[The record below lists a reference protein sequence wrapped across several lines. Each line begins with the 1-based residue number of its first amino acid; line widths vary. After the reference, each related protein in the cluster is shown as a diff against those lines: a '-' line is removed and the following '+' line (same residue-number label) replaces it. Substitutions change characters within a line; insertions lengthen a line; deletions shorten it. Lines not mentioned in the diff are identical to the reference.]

1 MISKEG
7 INNQTTI
14 RDIKRRLGAG
24 EITYDEAVAEAKVI
38 CDRINAKAK
47 EIAKGLGVRPR
58 LVSPR
63 AILR

>member
-7 INNQTTI
+7 INNRVAI
-14 RDIKRRLGAG
+14 SDIKRRLETGA
-24 EITYDEAVAEAKVI
+24 ITYDEAVAEAKVI

-58 LVSPR
+58 LVNPR

>member
-7 INNQTTI
+7 INNQI
-14 RDIKRRLGAG
+14 AVRDIKRRLGAG
-24 EITYDEAVAEAKVI
+24 EITYEEAVAEVKVV

-58 LVSPR
+58 LVNPR
-63 AILR
+63 AVLR

>member
-24 EITYDEAVAEAKVI
+24 VITYDEAVAEATEI

-47 EIAKGLGVRPR
+47 EIAKNLGVRPR
-58 LVSPR
+58 FVNPR
-63 AILR
+63 ALLR